1 MGFVLTLSYIALTL
15 LSVSDALPALAPYRV
30 QLVIAVVTTLASL
43 LSVMVSQRPV
53 LNTQMFLWVGVVGT
67 VLFSRLAQGWLGGIP
82 LAFADFLPSAM
93 LYVFLFVNVSTELR
107 LKIIR
112 LLLIF
117 IGLYLSY
124 HGISAYY
131 NDLES
136 PYIMKQAIHP
146 IVTPE
151 VQYLYRVRALG
162 FLEDPNDFSQFLL
175 FLLPLIF
182 HEWKRKSWVVR
193 LLFTLPAASTLLYTM
208 YLTRSRGALVGL
220 AATVAFALKLRLN
233 AALAAVGSVLT
244 VIGLLALNFAG
255 GRALSLGG
263 GADRIS
269 LWSDGLG
276 MFKRSPLWGVGYNAY
291 ADNAG
296 GMTAHNSY
304 LLALAETGFLGY
316 FFWLGMIVTAVQQ
329 ILAMLEKT
337 PKDSPTYP
345 WVTTARLCL
354 YGFLVTSFFLS
365 RTYDSP
371 TYLVLGLVA
380 AIASQYP
387 GALLPHPMW
396 GITTAGLALGTVVF
410 LYAVV
415 RIG

>member
-1 MGFVLTLSYIALTL
+1 MGFALTLLYVALTL
-15 LSVSDALPALAPYRV
+15 LSVAEAMPTLAPYRV
-30 QLVIAVVTTLASL
+30 QLVIAIITTLASL
-43 LSVMVSQRPV
+43 VSVMVSHRPIF
-53 LNTQMFLWVGVVGT
+53 NTQMFLWFGVVGT

-93 LYVFLFVNVSTELR
+93 LYVFLFINVSTELR
-107 LKIIR
+107 LKLTR
-112 LLLIF
+112 LVLIF
-117 IGLYLSY
+117 VGLYLAGN
-124 HGISAYY
+124 GISAYY
-131 NDLES
+131 HDLES

-182 HEWKRKSWVVR
+182 HNWKRKSWTVKM
-193 LLFTLPAASTLLYTM
+193 LFTLPAAGVVLYTM

-220 AATVAFALKLRLN
+220 AAIVAFAIKLRMN
-233 AALAAVGSVLT
+233 TVLAAIASVAT
-244 VIGLLALNFAG
+244 VVVLIGLNFAG

-269 LWSDGLG
+269 IWSDGLG

-304 LLALAETGFLGY
+304 LLALSETGLLGY
-316 FFWLGMIVTAVQQ
+316 FFWLGMVVTAVHQ
-329 ILAMLEKT
+329 IQAMLENT
-337 PKDSPTYP
+337 PKDSPSYP
-345 WVTTARLCL
+345 WVTTVRLCL

-380 AIASQYP
+380 AVASLHP
-387 GALLPHPMW
+387 EGLLPHPMW
-396 GITTAGLALGTVVF
+396 AITTAGLALGTVVF